1 MRAPTA
7 EQAAVIRLEG
17 GPARVLAGAGS
28 GKTHTMTELVSYRV
42 DEYLRKMGGTAPE
55 RILALTFTV
64 KAADE
69 MRSRLLGRIGEQA
82 LKLTV
87 SNFHSYALQMVREN
101 AAVLDLEP
109 DVPVLRRGRAWL
121 MVLDELAADDLIL
134 RRLDLSD
141 PASAAEKILTLLSQ
155 SKNDLVDLPRLR
167 KRTEEDLDRAED
179 SGLRA
184 VLEERLD
191 LIELAERFETRRK
204 QRGLLRYED
213 MIELAARVL
222 EDPVMGEP
230 YKDRYDFVVVDEFQD
245 TNPAQLAFVEKLAGG
260 DLSKVVVIGD
270 DLQSIYNFTG
280 ASIRNIQRFEEE
292 AGVPIGTRT
301 FPLAVNF
308 RSGTRILALANHIA
322 TAVHPKD
329 SPDEPKILRPREEA
343 PPGQVSAFVGVSDT
357 EEGQEIARRIQI
369 LIEDGATPATCAV
382 LVRRWSQAQA
392 VLAALTEAGIPCEI
406 VEGGDLLS
414 RPEVR
419 FVTDHLR
426 LVADPGGSA
435 LSLLRLLSRAPALL
449 DPNDL
454 RAAFTSPGGPEAAL
468 RDPDSVP
475 NLSNAAR
482 VRLGELSS
490 VLARLEAEMAEV
502 DSLGAFVERAVEVTG
517 LGHELRASTEPE
529 AALALQFLGL
539 FRDVAAEFGGVR
551 FVGELLRYL
560 EVSADYRSSESVSP
574 PSGET
579 DSVRVT
585 TIHKAKGLEFEHV
598 FVPGLSAKLFPEER
612 TPDSALATASALPP
626 SLERDPDPDAAEA
639 YNAMDAVALKQS
651 LSRGTREEEGR
662 LFYVACTRAR
672 QTLTL
677 SRAYYYRD
685 NKGHKKPGAFWDLV
699 LEAPK
704 ECAVSFPPEP
714 DVPETNPNLA
724 EENDRQERSPDP
736 WPLAAIA
743 DRDAAEVAEALA
755 VEGWEDEL
763 SELRRDVENIPR
775 TPRPKHV
782 LPPPETHSPSS
793 LMELE
798 TCARRYYYTHVFPV
812 PYGSER
818 VEEAQDYGSAVHA
831 WIEGGMVGNPPQAER
846 TKAVATDLGGNGSA
860 SRRTVEGFEAS
871 EYAVRASTYPLH
883 EGSILPEEGPARMVE
898 VSFAFEV
905 GGAEVRGRI
914 DAVFLDEDG
923 TVHLIDWKTGKS
935 RDEYKKRLQLP
946 LYALAAYRLWD
957 VEPEKMRLAYVFVPG
972 GEEVRVEMGKGSLE
986 KGEERVLRALGVIRA
1001 GAYKP
1006 SPSRYAC
1013 SHCPVMGVVIEG
1025 CPEEVPAE

>member
-1 MRAPTA
+1 M
-7 EQAAVIRLEG
+7 IRLEG

-42 DEYLRKMGGTAPE
+42 DEHVRKLGGTAPE

-69 MRSRLLGRIGEQA
+69 MRSRLLGRIGDQA

-109 DVPVLRRGRAWL
+109 DAPVLRRGRAWL
-121 MVLDELAADDLIL
+121 MVLDELAAADLTL

-141 PASAAEKILTLLSQ
+141 PAGAADKVLTLLSQ
-155 SKNDLVDLPRLR
+155 AKNDLVDLPRLR
-167 KRTEEDLDRAED
+167 KRTEEDLARVED

-184 VLEERLD
+184 FFEERLD
-191 LIELAERFETRRK
+191 LIELAERFEARRK

-213 MIELAARVL
+213 MIELGAHVL
-222 EDPVMGEP
+222 RDKTMGEP

-329 SPDEPKILRPREEA
+329 SPDEPKILRPREDA
-343 PPGQVSAFVGVSDT
+343 PPGEVSAFVGASDT
-357 EEGQEIARRIQI
+357 EEGHEIARRIQA
-369 LIEDGATPATCAV
+369 LLEGGATPATCAV
-382 LVRRWSQAQA
+382 LVRRWSQAPA

-426 LVADPGGSA
+426 LVADPGDSA
-435 LSLLRLLSRAPALL
+435 QSLLRLLSRAPALL

-454 RAAFTSPGGPEAAL
+454 RAAFSAPGGPEAAL
-468 RDPDSVP
+468 RDPDSVSG
-475 NLSNAAR
+475 LSNPAR
-482 VRLGELSS
+482 ARLGDLSA
-490 VLARLEAEMAEV
+490 VLARLEAEMAEAE
-502 DSLGAFVERAVEVTG
+502 SLGAFVERAVEVTG
-517 LGHELRASTEPE
+517 LSHELRASPEPE

-539 FRDVAAEFGGVR
+539 FRDVAAEFGAVR

-560 EVSADYRSSESVSP
+560 EVSADSRSSESVSP

-585 TIHKAKGLEFEHV
+585 TIHKAKGLEFDHV

-639 YNAMDAVALKQS
+639 YDAMDAAALKQS
-651 LSRGTREEEGR
+651 LARSTREEEGR

-677 SRAYYYRD
+677 SRAHYYRD
-685 NKGHKKPGAFWDLV
+685 NKGTKNPGAFWDLV
-699 LEAPK
+699 LEAPE
-704 ECAVSFPPEP
+704 ECVVALAPEP
-714 DVPETNPNLA
+714 DVPESNPNLT
-724 EENDRQERSPDP
+724 EGLEQENSPPDP
-736 WPLAAIA
+736 WPL
-743 DRDAAEVAEALA
+743 DATAEGDDAEVAAALE

-763 SELRRDVENIPR
+763 SELRRDVENIPER
-775 TPRPKHV
+775 PRPKHV

-798 TCARRYYYTHVFPV
+798 TCARRYYYTHIFPV
-812 PYGSER
+812 PYGSDR
-818 VEEAQDYGSAVHA
+818 MEEAQDYGSAMHA
-831 WIEGGMVGNPPQAER
+831 WIEGGMVGDPPKVDGMSA
-846 TKAVATDLGGNGSA
+846 AGAGPSANGAA
-860 SRRTVEGFEAS
+860 SRRPAGEFRNSVYG
-871 EYAVRASTYPLH
+871 VRASSYPLH
-883 EGSILPEEGPARMVE
+883 EGSTLPEEGPARMVE
-898 VSFAFEV
+898 VSFAVEI
-905 GGAEVRGRI
+905 GGAEVRGRV

-923 TVHLIDWKTGKS
+923 TVHLIDWKTGRPRES
-935 RDEYKKRLQLP
+935 YAERLQLP
-946 LYALAAYRLWD
+946 LYALAANRLWG
-957 VEPEKMRLAYVFVPG
+957 VEWESMRLAYVFVPG
-972 GEEVRVEMGKGSLE
+972 GEMVGVKMGEGSLE
-986 KGEERVLRALGVIRA
+986 IAEERVLGALGTIRA
-1001 GAYKP
+1001 GAYDP
-1006 SPSRYAC
+1006 TPSRYAC

-1025 CPEEVPAE
+1025 CPKEVPGS